1 MTGMVEKDQTALV
14 YRWRA
19 EQCLRRRASLKSSG
33 RRCWSRPR
41 EIEQL
46 TALLTS
52 GDFDLDITNLNEA
65 IRFNPKAVAAY
76 NNRGAAW
83 HQTGDFD
90 RAIAD
95 YTEAIRLD
103 PEHVFAHHNRGL
115 ARRMKGD

>member
-1 MTGMVEKDQTALV
+1 M
-14 YRWRA
+14 
-19 EQCLRRRASLKSSG
+19 
-33 RRCWSRPR
+33 
-41 EIEQL
+41 

-95 YTEAIRLD
+95 YTEAIELD

-115 ARRMKGD
+115 AQRMKGD